1 MTDHKAFEGLKVLD
15 LTQGIAGPYCTM
27 LLAAHG
33 ADVLKLEPI
42 EGDWGRVLGRS
53 VDGDS
58 VNYMANNWG
67 KRSIAVDLKSPAG
80 QEVSRRLGSECD
92 IMLESFRPGVIDRLG
107 LSYDAVSAHNPKII
121 YTSISGFGQT
131 GPLSR
136 RPATD
141 NLIQAYSGFMTMAK
155 QDDGRPHRLLMPVV
169 DVLTGLYANQAISA
183 AALRQIRFGEGAR
196 LDINMVQAAAAYQT
210 AKIMEW
216 VETGGKSPPLYVPSG
231 MYETADGFIVINGMR
246 ASHFASVCKA
256 LDCPDLAA
264 DPRWPT
270 PNHRLDYLDEINL
283 VLRAEFKKHASSD
296 ILARLAADGV
306 MAELVR
312 NYGEWL
318 EEEHVQEIG
327 ACDWVETRN
336 FGRLPVA
343 RIPGVQPTRWNPS
356 EGLHPP
362 RVGEHSRAVLR
373 DLGYGDAWIDQH
385 VAAGAI
391 AEPVVETI

>member
-1 MTDHKAFEGLKVLD
+1 MSNHKAYEGLKVLD
-15 LTQGIAGPYCTM
+15 LTQGIAGPYATM

-33 ADVLKLEPI
+33 ADVLKLEPV

-53 VDGDS
+53 INRES
-58 VNYMANNWG
+58 VNYLANNWG
-67 KRSIAVDLKSPAG
+67 KRSIALDLKSEAG
-80 QEVSRRLGSECD
+80 LAVARRLADQCD

-107 LSYDAVSAHNPKII
+107 LSYKAVSSTNPKIV
-121 YTSISGFGQT
+121 YASISGFGQS
-131 GPLSR
+131 GPQSR

-169 DVLTGLYANQAISA
+169 DVLTGLYANQAIGA
-183 AALRQIRFGEGAR
+183 AVLRQIRFGEGAC
-196 LDINMVQAAAAYQT
+196 LDINMVQAAAAYQS

-270 PNHRLDYLDEINL
+270 PNHRLDYLDEINA
-283 VLRAEFKKHASSD
+283 VLRVEFRKHPSEQ
-296 ILARLAADGV
+296 ILGRLAADGV
-306 MAELVR
+306 MAERVR

-318 EEEHVQEIG
+318 DEPHVQDTG
-327 ACDWVETRN
+327 ACDWVETAA

-343 RIPGVQPTRWNPS
+343 RVPGVQPTRWSPS
-356 EGLHPP
+356 EGLPP
-362 RVGEHSRAVLR
+362 PMVGEHSRAVLQR
-373 DLGYGDAWIDQH
+373 LGYDDDWIAAQI
-385 VAAGAI
+385 AAGAI
-391 AEPVVETI
+391 AETVRAA